1 MLLFQLRAIALE
13 VLLILKKDKNKITMF
28 ELFSSKKNHFVGI
41 DFGTSYIKIVELS
54 YHDQKA
60 YLENYGV
67 VDLAMITQ
75 ANDGKTLPYE
85 ERMIGCLKDLVK
97 SMEMDMKDVMVSIP
111 GFTGLV
117 TLVEFPEMKDDE
129 IDKAIQYEAHKYIPT
144 SLDEIVMS
152 WEVVGKK
159 TESPSPMLA
168 NATTNRKVQVLLVAA
183 PKKEI
188 AKYEHLVNGAGLDV
202 KAIELETFSIA
213 RSLVGDDA
221 GSYLIVDIG
230 ARATN
235 IILVEK
241 GIVRVNRNVD
251 AGGNEITNTIADSM
265 NISKQRAE
273 ILKKGGKDLVNGR
286 ESIVIPV
293 LELIAGE
300 SLRILNSYREK
311 NRDVKIDQVII
322 SGGTS
327 RMKGVTEYFTNT
339 IGINAIAGNPWRR
352 IGYDNELTK
361 MIEDIG
367 SSFSVAIGLAL
378 RGIDEYKRK

>member
-1 MLLFQLRAIALE
+1 LE

-75 ANDGKTLPYE
+75 TNDGKTLPYE
-85 ERMIGCLKDLVK
+85 ERMIGCLKELVK
-97 SMEMDMKDVMVSIP
+97 SMEMDVKNVMVSIP

-152 WEVVGKK
+152 WEVVGKR
-159 TESPSPMLA
+159 TESPSPMLSGATA
-168 NATTNRKVQVLLVAA
+168 NKKVQVLLVAA

-188 AKYEHLVNGAGLDV
+188 SKYEHLVNGAGLEV

-213 RSLVGDDA
+213 RSLVGDD
-221 GSYLIVDIG
+221 GGNYLIVDIG

-265 NISKQRAE
+265 SISKQRAE
-273 ILKKGGKDLVNGR
+273 ILKKGEKDLVNGR

-300 SLRILNSYREK
+300 SLRILNSYKEK

-339 IGINAIAGNPWRR
+339 IGITSIAGNPWRR
-352 IGYDNELTK
+352 IGYEAELSK